1 MYLSCCAATCDLNR
15 GIGRLLAA
23 ASRLPEAGA
32 PTGKTEE
39 DNDEELIQNQYNNTQ
54 VDHKSSHR
62 WSRGEQG
69 RRNAS
74 ESIQT
79 ILWWATTTTRRACTK
94 FEENDAVVFVLAYFN
109 YFQYRTTEVAECTAR
124 YNVLRKMMIAT
135 VPTYLNFLQN
145 QSTEDARTIT
155 RFYALQ
161 TTKDTKSFALTD
173 KSEKKMAK
181 KKIDVTQAGSD

>member
-1 MYLSCCAATCDLNR
+1 MICPKSSLTGFFRHVPLLLCSDLRPESRDRATPRCR
-15 GIGRLLAA
+15 FTP
-23 ASRLPEAGA
+23 SRSW
-32 PTGKTEE
+32 
-39 DNDEELIQNQYNNTQ
+39 
-54 VDHKSSHR
+54 SSHR
-62 WSRGEQG
+62 WNRGEQG
-69 RRNAS
+69 RRIAS

-161 TTKDTKSFALTD
+161 NTKDTKSFALTD

-181 KKIDVTQAGSD
+181 KNFDVTQAGSD